1 VADVLLAVSFVLAA
15 ASLVVRFRR
24 SRGSERQQLKWFAY
38 VGLIAAAGLSLL
50 MAYVVFANEEGKDV
64 ASWVDALGVL
74 GWFTALLTIL
84 IGLPVATGIA
94 ILRHRLYDIDVIIR
108 RTLVYG
114 ALTATLAA
122 CYVGSVLL
130 LPAGAEPRI
139 GLRHRRVY
147 AGGGGPVSAC
157 ELEDPGA
164 GGPSLLPTPL
174 RRRPDAGALQR
185 AAARRGRSRRGRQ
198 RAARGR
204 RGNRSTRTRL
214 AVVSA
219 RRAGAHSRRGIVS
232 TTEGPVLTAR
242 RFVWGAWAL
251 CVSIALPTLVFLALG
266 LGETTPADEF
276 GLTGAGGLAFLVAA
290 LAFATTGALVATR
303 VPSNRIGWIFCL
315 IGFVMTAGNLPY
327 QYADDA
333 LYLAP
338 GSLPG
343 GVTAAVL
350 QNLGL
355 PSAFGLLGLS
365 LLLFPDGRLLSR
377 RWRPAAGAGLIGSA
391 ALAVGYALRPGK
403 LDEPFERIVNP
414 FGVASVELMEE
425 LVGLGWILSVVSVAL
440 GAVATIVRLRRSR
453 GHERQQLKWI
463 GLAGAVV
470 GLVLVVNL
478 ITFPLEVHGVDQLR
492 LVIVGL
498 AFTGFPVAAGVAILR
513 YRLYDIDVVIR
524 RTLIYGALTATL
536 AGAYVGSV
544 LLLQVVLSPDSDFA
558 IAGSTLAVAALFRPA
573 SSRIQALVD
582 HRFYR
587 RKYDAAQTIEAFGV
601 RLRDEVEL
609 DALSAELGGVVRETM
624 QPAHVS
630 LWLKAPEA
638 SR

>member
-1 VADVLLAVSFVLAA
+1 
-15 ASLVVRFRR
+15 
-24 SRGSERQQLKWFAY
+24 
-38 VGLIAAAGLSLL
+38 
-50 MAYVVFANEEGKDV
+50 
-64 ASWVDALGVL
+64 
-74 GWFTALLTIL
+74 
-84 IGLPVATGIA
+84 
-94 ILRHRLYDIDVIIR
+94 
-108 RTLVYG
+108 
-114 ALTATLAA
+114 
-122 CYVGSVLL
+122 
-130 LPAGAEPRI
+130 
-139 GLRHRRVY
+139 
-147 AGGGGPVSAC
+147 
-157 ELEDPGA
+157 
-164 GGPSLLPTPL
+164 
-174 RRRPDAGALQR
+174 
-185 AAARRGRSRRGRQ
+185 
-198 RAARGR
+198 
-204 RGNRSTRTRL
+204 
-214 AVVSA
+214 
-219 RRAGAHSRRGIVS
+219 
-232 TTEGPVLTAR
+232 
-242 RFVWGAWAL
+242 
-251 CVSIALPTLVFLALG
+251 
-266 LGETTPADEF
+266 
-276 GLTGAGGLAFLVAA
+276 
-290 LAFATTGALVATR
+290 
-303 VPSNRIGWIFCL
+303 
-315 IGFVMTAGNLPY
+315 
-327 QYADDA
+327 
-333 LYLAP
+333 
-338 GSLPG
+338 
-343 GVTAAVL
+343 
-350 QNLGL
+350 
-355 PSAFGLLGLS
+355 
-365 LLLFPDGRLLSR
+365 
-377 RWRPAAGAGLIGSA
+377 
-391 ALAVGYALRPGK
+391 VGYALRPGK

-638 SR
+638 SL